1 MKPPFITKGTDYDTW
16 KQVYQRLINMGF
28 MWNQY

>member
-28 MWNQY
+28 PGSL